1 MCKCHY
7 TCSVVQ
13 KLLAA
18 NETDSGMPEFWH
30 KFYIADVLPCMK
42 KKKKQDYVPKSKA
55 GWRKIWPSV
64 VNDVM
69 DFPPVE
75 SQIQQIVDLARRV
88 PDEIFEDMPPDDIS
102 ELLEDDDKELSTKE
116 MLQELNSQLQRTK
129 DEDEEPEP

>member
-1 MCKCHY
+1 
-7 TCSVVQ
+7 
-13 KLLAA
+13 
-18 NETDSGMPEFWH
+18 
-30 KFYIADVLPCMK
+30 
-42 KKKKQDYVPKSKA
+42 
-55 GWRKIWPSV
+55 
-64 VNDVM
+64 M